1 MAILTSF
8 SIPEFCG
15 QTVSPDRSILIWQK
29 LVENAK
35 VKIQN
40 ETFWVIFKQ
49 CVFVLLCKMNE
60 ICDFGFFIKKIT
72 PLSHFSHSSWQVCG
86 HFDPYYIH
94 RVASHRQVTK
104 KGRRRTTSTATFL
117 IFLSCWVGFVHS
129 VTNSWRHSIMSIC
142 CGPGYASP
150 REAFLKGETEKLLYI
165 PCIIPGKDRPDYL
178 STVDIDPASPTFC
191 KVWYLLKALDFDLR
205 AILSERS
212 PILTLRFSLKIKY
225 FA

>member
-1 MAILTSF
+1 MTKIGGKCQSKNSKWDILSDFQTMC
-8 SIPEFCG
+8 FCV
-15 QTVSPDRSILIWQK
+15 TV
-29 LVENAK
+29 
-35 VKIQN
+35 QN
-40 ETFWVIFKQ
+40 EWNMWFRI
-49 CVFVLLCKMNE
+49 
-60 ICDFGFFIKKIT
+60 FIKKIT

-191 KVWYLLKALDFDLR
+191 KVWYF
-205 AILSERS
+205 
-212 PILTLRFSLKIKY
+212 
-225 FA
+225 